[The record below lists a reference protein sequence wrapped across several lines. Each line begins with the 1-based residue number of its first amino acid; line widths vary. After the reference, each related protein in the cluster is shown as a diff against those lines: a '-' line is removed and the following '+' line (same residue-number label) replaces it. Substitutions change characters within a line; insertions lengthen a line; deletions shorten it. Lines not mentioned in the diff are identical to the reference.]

1 MKAMILAAGLGT
13 RMQPL
18 TNHLPK
24 PLLAVGG
31 KPLIVWHLE
40 RLKRNGFQDIVINI
54 AWLGH
59 KVPEMLGNG
68 DQFGLSIEYSDEQ
81 DELALETAGGIIKA
95 LPILGADPFLV
106 INGDIWCDYEYM
118 PASPLLGNDLAHLV
132 LVDNPTHNPNGD
144 FLLKSGRVHGS
155 GCPQLTFAG
164 IAYYHPDFF
173 KQQTYGKQA
182 LPPIMRD
189 AMESGLVSGEH
200 HIGEWQDIG
209 TPERLKELDRSIQ
222 PNPLLSVPN

>member
-24 PLLAVGG
+24 PLLSVGG

-59 KVPEMLGNG
+59 KVPEMLGDG
-68 DQFGLSIEYSDEQ
+68 EQFGLSIEYSDEQ
-81 DELALETAGGIIKA
+81 EELALETAGGIIKA
-95 LPILGADPFLV
+95 LPILGTEPFLV
-106 INGDIWCDYEYM
+106 INGDVWCDYEYM
-118 PASPLLGNDLAHLV
+118 PTSPLLEDDLAHLV
-132 LVDNPTHNPNGD
+132 LVDNPSHNPDGD
-144 FLLKSGRVHGS
+144 FLLKSRRVHGS
-155 GCPQLTFAG
+155 GSQQLTYAG

-173 KQQTYGKQA
+173 KQQSYGKQA
-182 LPPIMRD
+182 LPPIMRE
-189 AMESGLVSGEH
+189 AMASGLVSGEH
-200 HIGEWQDIG
+200 HRGVWQDIG
-209 TPERLKELDRSIQ
+209 TPERLAELDRSLQ
-222 PNPLLSVPN
+222 SNPANTSD

>member
-24 PLLAVGG
+24 PLLSVGG

-59 KVPEMLGNG
+59 KIPEMLGRG
-68 DQFGLSIEYSDEQ
+68 EQFGLSIEYSDEQ
-81 DELALETAGGIIKA
+81 EELALETAGGIIKA

-106 INGDIWCDYEYM
+106 INGDVWCDYEYM
-118 PASPLLGNDLAHLV
+118 PTSPLLDSDLAHLI
-132 LVDNPTHNPNGD
+132 LVDNPSHNPNGD
-144 FLLKSGRVHGS
+144 FLLKSGRVYSS
-155 GCPQLTFAG
+155 GDPKLTYAG

-182 LPPIMRD
+182 LLPVMRD
-189 AMESGLVSGEH
+189 AMESGLVSGDQH
-200 HIGEWQDIG
+200 KGVWQDIG
-209 TPERLKELDRSIQ
+209 TPERLAELDHSLQ
-222 PNPLLSVPN
+222 SNSASVSN